1 VPPSATEGAHRWRI
15 ALKTSGTGWKPS
27 SGRSD
32 FPQKRELAAAGK
44 EAADLRQRALQFD
57 DRPEVT
63 ALATRIAALAD
74 RGDVVIEWTARDV
87 DPAISA
93 AVSCCCCCCCCC
105 SSAALEAGGGVRA

>member
-1 VPPSATEGAHRWRI
+1 MADRPKDVGNRLE
-15 ALKTSGTGWKPS
+15 ALE
-27 SGRSD
+27 RSLRL
-32 FPQKRELAAAGK
+32 PQKRELAAAGK